1 MIKTKLA
8 HVALT
13 IALLATATAANAAS
27 AWPANSTP
35 TSNVA
40 AGLTAYNNISIYP
53 TWKDDGFEAS
63 GAAYLSGYGY
73 ITNGD
78 DGDLAVLSTTG
89 SVLHYWFPT
98 GDLEDVAITNTTST
112 DNLIYLANEA
122 TTAIDQFNLST
133 GTKTGLTWPLS
144 GLTTNSTTGDGLEAM
159 AYVPAAYAP
168 AAWGTAQSGGF
179 FLAAS
184 QAEARI
190 YVYNINTSS
199 SSTVTPVTSFAV
211 TYTNVSALHYNATT
225 QLLYVVFDSDDKI
238 KEYSLTGAI
247 MNSFMLPAAG
257 STEGV
262 VVIPNCSTGK
272 AQIGLTNDA
281 VTSTLNVYDNY
292 PITCP
297 AAPVTTV
304 DADSD
309 GVISTLDCND
319 SDATISANRTY
330 YRDADGDGLGLSSST
345 TSVCSLTAP
354 TGYVSNSTDLND
366 TDYDNDGVSTVSD
379 CNDSNSAISA
389 NQTYYRDADG
399 DGLGTAATTS
409 VVCSY
414 NVTSGY
420 VTNSSDLNDSDYD
433 NDGVSTTSDCND
445 ADSTISVNQTYYRD
459 ADADG
464 LGTAA
469 VTSVICSYTVP
480 TGYVTNSSD
489 LNDSDYDNDG
499 VSTSADCND
508 QNSTVSAL
516 LTVYQDFDGDG
527 LGNPAVSTTVCA
539 LTAPTGYVTNNLD
552 TDDSGV
558 VTPTCSKVEYLNNTV
573 DDDCDG
579 LVNEWNT
586 LSSNGIHPIYG
597 SYNASSTTLYKATVT
612 SIAGSTNGAIKVKF
626 ADGSG
631 YRYQVFSTSTKNST
645 TVKSYNGTAYLLVT
659 ANHGRNSALVNAY
672 TGAITDSAHIA
683 SVPTKIKVLLATLTL
698 KIKK

>member
-8 HVALT
+8 HAALT

-27 AWPANSTP
+27 AWPSVTAQSIGTALPSTFEPSGLIYQANVQKLFIVSDEGQLAKMNIDGSGTP
-35 TSNVA
+35 TVYTVGGDNEAVTVTSSTSTHVYIGIENPDSILQVNASTGVA
-40 AGLTAYNNISIYP
+40 GYSWNLTPWMTGTDNQGLEALAYVPNEYISDSFTADSTQGGLFYAGMQ
-53 TWKDDGFEAS
+53 G
-63 GAAYLSGYGY
+63 
-73 ITNGD
+73 
-78 DGDLAVLSTTG
+78 
-89 SVLHYWFPT
+89 T
-98 GDLEDVAITNTTST
+98 GDIYIFDINRSVNGSSAITYRKTISDPTNTTGEGADLADLYFDST
-112 DNLIYLANEA
+112 SGNLFALYDGANRIME
-122 TTAIDQFNLST
+122 
-133 GTKTGLTWPLS
+133 
-144 GLTTNSTTGDGLEAM
+144 LTTSGS
-159 AYVPAAYAP
+159 VV
-168 AAWGTAQSGGF
+168 SGGTRTITGNGQEGLYF
-179 FLAAS
+179 NYSGNSVVYYIS
-184 QAEARI
+184 QDDND
-190 YVYNINTSS
+190 YPQYNGVYK
-199 SSTVTPVTSFAV
+199 
-211 TYTNVSALHYNATT
+211 Y
-225 QLLYVVFDSDDKI
+225 SDVD
-238 KEYSLTGAI
+238 
-247 MNSFMLPAAG
+247 
-257 STEGV
+257 
-262 VVIPNCSTGK
+262 
-272 AQIGLTNDA
+272 NDA
-281 VTSTLNVYDNY
+281 S
-292 PITCP
+292 
-297 AAPVTTV
+297 ATV
-304 DADSD
+304 S
-309 GVISTLDCND
+309 DCND
-319 SDATISANRTY
+319 NDATISVNQTY

-445 ADSTISVNQTYYRD
+445 ADSTISANQTYYRD